1 MTDYYEPTFLFRQNA
16 IKRFSPSLS
25 PISSVESLS
34 LVDSNSISNN
44 GTTTTTTTTSS
55 IYQNASNSSWL
66 LNSYNVKD
74 TAILNQSCCLNRTN
88 VKSNY
93 WKIPDESMNLTSMSI
108 NKNQGGNPILAI
120 SSGKSESNLFIYE
133 LNLFNNHLI
142 HHHTISLPNIHA
154 MKWINNTR
162 YLVTGNNK
170 GYAHLVSTPKLA
182 THDVF
187 NTNSNGDFD
196 YDDDEDEYDNNSA
209 EICKR
214 FNHRKHLKQNQL
226 ENTISTP
233 IKHLNF
239 LNNHENLLSI
249 YNDYLFYWDIKG
261 CHQQTRPSPISIS
274 TVSGIKNFDVLENNH
289 TSTNTSSANT
299 VAICGLFGVSLFDL
313 RDCQFNIPNYN
324 TAQIH
329 DKTQSSYRKLSA
341 NIVKWNP
348 MNTNILAAG
357 HGDGVIRL
365 WDIRKQDSY
374 IAELYGHNDYSITTS
389 MEWNNND
396 LFTGSKDGN
405 IIHWDLS
412 NISKDSRWE
421 ENDNTKLPISCGLKE
436 GFNSIEFNGKANKL
450 ETKLDQYQCGTIL
463 PASNSSIVAMC
474 STTTTTSS
482 NDPDDEEIKILS
494 IDSSSFLGV
503 HNKVSES
510 INVNINTNKLYYT
523 EEDIQLL
530 LQSQLNNNNIT
541 SSSATGSN
549 DTLISFGNNVSQDS
563 LVKPLTISRKPTT
576 TIKNTT
582 TTTATTRPT
591 NTHTHSASI
600 DESIVSV
607 HNVSN
612 DTLVNSPT
620 RFNICESEDEFTF
633 NYVKNNTN
641 NEDQR
646 QNDNRNSSFSSV
658 SSQQT
663 QLNDSVE
670 SLSTVVT
677 DVENEVNH
685 QEHKYSSLLLPV
697 KDTSTTTTK
706 DNNTNSD
713 QAVTNTP
720 IISI

>member
-44 GTTTTTTTTSS
+44 GTTTTTTTTTSS

-66 LNSYNVKD
+66 LNPYNVKD

-187 NTNSNGDFD
+187 NTNSNGHFD
-196 YDDDEDEYDNNSA
+196 YDDDDEDDNNSA

-289 TSTNTSSANT
+289 TSTNTSNANT

-324 TAQIH
+324 TTQIH
-329 DKTQSSYRKLSA
+329 DKTKSSYRKLSA

-482 NDPDDEEIKILS
+482 NDHDDEEIKILS

-576 TIKNTT
+576 TIKNNNNTT
-582 TTTATTRPT
+582 TTRPT

-646 QNDNRNSSFSSV
+646 QSDNRNSSFSSV

-677 DVENEVNH
+677 DVENEVNR
-685 QEHKYSSLLLPV
+685 QEHKYLSLLLPV

>member
-1 MTDYYEPTFLFRQNA
+1 M
-16 IKRFSPSLS
+16 
-25 PISSVESLS
+25 
-34 LVDSNSISNN
+34 
-44 GTTTTTTTTSS
+44 
-55 IYQNASNSSWL
+55 
-66 LNSYNVKD
+66 
-74 TAILNQSCCLNRTN
+74 
-88 VKSNY
+88 
-93 WKIPDESMNLTSMSI
+93 
-108 NKNQGGNPILAI
+108 
-120 SSGKSESNLFIYE
+120 
-133 LNLFNNHLI
+133 
-142 HHHTISLPNIHA
+142 
-154 MKWINNTR
+154 WI
-162 YLVTGNNK
+162 
-170 GYAHLVSTPKLA
+170 
-182 THDVF
+182 
-187 NTNSNGDFD
+187 
-196 YDDDEDEYDNNSA
+196 
-209 EICKR
+209 
-214 FNHRKHLKQNQL
+214 
-226 ENTISTP
+226 
-233 IKHLNF
+233 
-239 LNNHENLLSI
+239 
-249 YNDYLFYWDIKG
+249 
-261 CHQQTRPSPISIS
+261 
-274 TVSGIKNFDVLENNH
+274 
-289 TSTNTSSANT
+289 
-299 VAICGLFGVSLFDL
+299 
-313 RDCQFNIPNYN
+313 
-324 TAQIH
+324 
-329 DKTQSSYRKLSA
+329 
-341 NIVKWNP
+341 
-348 MNTNILAAG
+348 
-357 HGDGVIRL
+357 
-365 WDIRKQDSY
+365 
-374 IAELYGHNDYSITTS
+374 
-389 MEWNNND
+389 
-396 LFTGSKDGN
+396 
-405 IIHWDLS
+405 
-412 NISKDSRWE
+412 
-421 ENDNTKLPISCGLKE
+421 KE

-482 NDPDDEEIKILS
+482 NDHDDEEIKILS

-576 TIKNTT
+576 TIKNNNNTT
-582 TTTATTRPT
+582 TTRPT
-591 NTHTHSASI
+591 NTHTHSSSI

-646 QNDNRNSSFSSV
+646 QSDDRNSSFSSV

-677 DVENEVNH
+677 DVENEVNR
-685 QEHKYSSLLLPV
+685 QEHKYLSLLLPV

>member
-187 NTNSNGDFD
+187 NTNSNGHFD
-196 YDDDEDEYDNNSA
+196 YDDDDEDDNNSA

-389 MEWNNND
+389 MEWNNHD

-576 TIKNTT
+576 TIKNNNNTT
-582 TTTATTRPT
+582 TTRPT

-685 QEHKYSSLLLPV
+685 QEHKYLSLLLPV

>member
-66 LNSYNVKD
+66 LNPYNVKD

-289 TSTNTSSANT
+289 TSTNTSNANT

-341 NIVKWNP
+341 NIVKWNS

-582 TTTATTRPT
+582 TTTTTTRPT

-646 QNDNRNSSFSSV
+646 QSDNRNSSFSSV

-685 QEHKYSSLLLPV
+685 QEHKYLSLLLPV